1 MKDYGVVQGSAE
13 QAKELIVG
21 IDTVYVHSDIEEI
34 KGENGEA
41 LFQYHEIQYDKDEYI
56 QMMAESLQ
64 EANQQIIDTQLALT
78 EIYEKVML
86 DG

>member
-1 MKDYGVVQGSAE
+1 MRDMGIVQGSAA
-13 QAKELIVG
+13 QAKPLIVN
-21 IDTVYVHSDIEEI
+21 IDTVYIHTDIRLIDAEFGLYE
-34 KGENGEA
+34 
-41 LFQYHEIQYDKDEYI
+41 YHEIQYDKDEYI

-78 EIYEKVML
+78 EIYEKVMV

>member
-1 MKDYGVVQGSAE
+1 MRDMGIVQGSAA
-13 QAKELIVG
+13 QAKSLIVNV
-21 IDTVYVHSDIEEI
+21 DTVYVHTDIRLIDAEFELY
-34 KGENGEA
+34 E
-41 LFQYHEIQYDKDEYI
+41 YHEIQYSKDEYI

-64 EANQQIIDTQLALT
+64 SANQQIIDTQLALT